1 MAKCAIFLIILL
13 HVAISVRL
21 TKGGRYGQTGPR
33 AVSDERYRLLLDIID
48 GKLPARRYQF
58 WDRETKSAIR
68 QYERMKK
75 GFTISVDNLKT
86 ADNDGRRIFLDNKEL
101 LRLSDIKKKVK
112 KTFLKSKGSGIK
124 KVNHKI
130 SKSAI
135 GASRCATG
143 KVLKSLTVFQKTRPV
158 FDNKAPLHPISANRI
173 HERHQI
179 DLVDFAKHEAIHKG
193 ITYKYILSV
202 LDVFSRFLWLR
213 AIPSKSSK
221 YVARELSKIYVNEG
235 YPDIIQ
241 CDNGLEFHGEVNRF
255 CEKKGIKIIRSS
267 ARHPQSQGKV
277 EASHKVWKRKI
288 RFDYSQNGVTNWAK
302 RLNSYAKIRNEEYHT
317 SIGATPFEVYFGRT
331 PTTAKATPGN
341 EDISIR
347 DHLDNAADIRKRA
360 LSTSKRKAKE
370 MVSINLSRHMPSRY
384 YPGEEVLIKPGAT
397 RGSFSKTDAIQTGVV
412 VSANH
417 KTHMY
422 KVRVDNK
429 HTIRCSVNRLA
440 AKTRSED
447 IEKRSANRF
456 KRIHLP
462 CQCLN
467 DNCLRKADVTCSFN
481 KARRCCQ
488 RESKGCK
495 ATHHKKLHFNI
506 EDFYKK
512 DNNISAFFESIASFQ
527 RSNAISASAR
537 DHMIRNALQYDLV
550 PVGDTPKDGN
560 CMFHAVAESIRAIDG
575 IQITHDKVRAEVI
588 NYLRNNRFTRNEMDL
603 ADFVPNL
610 SWSDYLDSLNYEWG
624 DHICLMAISQIYNVG
639 IGVVSSNT
647 PEIRFLETDEVD
659 GSNRM
664 IYLGHEFE
672 FHYQH
677 LLPIAAPLPD
687 LRGHSSSRA
696 GQTHPNGTQ
705 PLSSAPSSPIFNA
718 TVQPSPSASTE
729 APPSPSANATAPP
742 SPSPNATAP
751 PSPIFNDTAPPSPIF
766 NAKAPPSPFA
776 STAVPP
782 SPIFNAATPPSSSAN
797 AATPPSP
804 SANIQSQPLSTDT
817 DTTLSDLPNEMLSRI
832 FSMVLECP
840 GYTSMIGMLRDISPE
855 SDRLQGVIDKCYY
868 DGEFYMNP
876 ILMKDVLNCHNSIP
890 GSIHK
895 VSVAKIIKRAGRS
908 SGAAERLK
916 NLLAKYKRWFYCV
929 LWLMTLP
936 NPGWFRI
943 VNSRPGKGGW

>member
-1 MAKCAIFLIILL
+1 
-13 HVAISVRL
+13 
-21 TKGGRYGQTGPR
+21 
-33 AVSDERYRLLLDIID
+33 
-48 GKLPARRYQF
+48 
-58 WDRETKSAIR
+58 
-68 QYERMKK
+68 
-75 GFTISVDNLKT
+75 
-86 ADNDGRRIFLDNKEL
+86 
-101 LRLSDIKKKVK
+101 
-112 KTFLKSKGSGIK
+112 
-124 KVNHKI
+124 
-130 SKSAI
+130 
-135 GASRCATG
+135 
-143 KVLKSLTVFQKTRPV
+143 
-158 FDNKAPLHPISANRI
+158 
-173 HERHQI
+173 
-179 DLVDFAKHEAIHKG
+179 
-193 ITYKYILSV
+193 
-202 LDVFSRFLWLR
+202 
-213 AIPSKSSK
+213 
-221 YVARELSKIYVNEG
+221 
-235 YPDIIQ
+235 
-241 CDNGLEFHGEVNRF
+241 
-255 CEKKGIKIIRSS
+255 
-267 ARHPQSQGKV
+267 
-277 EASHKVWKRKI
+277 
-288 RFDYSQNGVTNWAK
+288 
-302 RLNSYAKIRNEEYHT
+302 
-317 SIGATPFEVYFGRT
+317 
-331 PTTAKATPGN
+331 
-341 EDISIR
+341 
-347 DHLDNAADIRKRA
+347 
-360 LSTSKRKAKE
+360 

-677 LLPIAAPLPD
+677 LLPIAAPSLIYGDILPPE
-687 LRGHSSSRA
+687 RVRH
-696 GQTHPNGTQ
+696 TQ
-705 PLSSAPSSPIFNA
+705 MERNRYPARHRHPSSTPQFNRRPPPALKHRRRPPPTPQRRPRLTPQRRRRPSSMTQRRRRPSSTPKRRRRPSPALQCRRRPSSTLQRRLRPPPTLQRRRRPPPIFNR
-718 TVQPSPSASTE
+718 
-729 APPSPSANATAPP
+729 NHC
-742 SPSPNATAP
+742 
-751 PSPIFNDTAPPSPIF
+751 
-766 NAKAPPSPFA
+766 
-776 STAVPP
+776 
-782 SPIFNAATPPSSSAN
+782 
-797 AATPPSP
+797 
-804 SANIQSQPLSTDT
+804 L
-817 DTTLSDLPNEMLSRI
+817 
-832 FSMVLECP
+832 
-840 GYTSMIGMLRDISPE
+840 
-855 SDRLQGVIDKCYY
+855 
-868 DGEFYMNP
+868 P
-876 ILMKDVLNCHNSIP
+876 ILTPH
-890 GSIHK
+890 
-895 VSVAKIIKRAGRS
+895 
-908 SGAAERLK
+908 
-916 NLLAKYKRWFYCV
+916 
-929 LWLMTLP
+929 
-936 NPGWFRI
+936 
-943 VNSRPGKGGW
+943 